1 MTTPTFDPNQGPT
14 DAWNSPLWGRPDT
27 VGGYWNDQPVAD
39 PQLAAPAPLPAPKK
53 TYGGMILGIAAVLVA
68 ALVGVGIV
76 KALPTDDATSALP
89 STSPSSSAP
98 ANPAPSASDPAQ
110 GQGQGSDDDGLD
122 PDQSL
127 PTLPAMPGLPGSD
140 QGSGDSG
147 SSSATGTTKYQD
159 AVDKVAPG
167 LVNITT
173 AVGYDGNEA
182 AGTGVVLTSEGL
194 VLTNHHVIAG
204 STSIKVAVAG
214 TTKTY
219 TAKVV
224 GYDATHDIAVIQL
237 QGASGLTVA
246 PLGDSDTVKVGD
258 VVIGLGNAGGK
269 GGKPIPADGKV
280 TGLNKSITAMNS
292 ESGTSEDLSGLIET
306 DAAIQPGDSGGALVS
321 RDGKVIGI
329 VTAGSISG
337 GRTTSATDG
346 YAVPVNQALEIAQ
359 QIRDGKAS
367 ATVHI
372 GESAFLGIQVS
383 TSSASSTNGVRVSGT
398 VSGSAAEKLGLKA
411 GDRITALDGRKV
423 ADNASLRAII
433 APHHPGDTVSI
444 TWTDTSGRSHSSS
457 ITFGTGPVA

>member
-1 MTTPTFDPNQGPT
+1 MTTPSFDPNQGTP
-14 DAWNSPLWGRPDT
+14 DSWNSPLWGRPDT
-27 VGGYWNDQPVAD
+27 VGGYWNDEPVAE
-39 PQLAAPAPLPAPKK
+39 PVVTAPTPVPPPKR

-89 STSPSSSAP
+89 DPTPSSSAP
-98 ANPAPSASDPAQ
+98 VAPGPSASDPAQ
-110 GQGQGSDDDGLD
+110 GGNGSDGGLD
-122 PDQSL
+122 PDGSL
-127 PTLPAMPGLPGSD
+127 PTLPAIPGLPDSG
-140 QGSGDSG
+140 QNGSGSQGGSTSG
-147 SSSATGTTKYQD
+147 STQYQD

-182 AGTGVVLTSEGL
+182 AGSGVVLTSEGL

-258 VVIGLGNAGGK
+258 IVIGLGNAGGR

-280 TGLNKSITAMNS
+280 TGLDKSITAMNS

-321 RDGKVIGI
+321 REGKVVGI

-337 GRTTSATDG
+337 GRTTAATDG
-346 YAVPVNQALEIAQ
+346 YAVPINQALEIAQ
-359 QIRDGKAS
+359 QIREGRAS
-367 ATVHI
+367 EHVHI

-383 TSSASSTNGVRVSGT
+383 SSASGSTSGVRVSGT
-398 VSGSAAEKLGLKA
+398 VQGSAADKLGLRA

-423 ADNASLRAII
+423 TDNASLRAII

-444 TWTDTSGRSHSSS
+444 TWVDTSGKTRSSS

>member
-1 MTTPTFDPNQGPT
+1 MTTPTFDPNQGSP
-14 DAWNSPLWGRPDT
+14 DSWNSPLWGRPDT
-27 VGGYWNDQPVAD
+27 VGGYWNEEPAAE
-39 PQLAAPAPLPAPKK
+39 PLLTAPAPAPAPKK

-89 STSPSSSAP
+89 TPSPSTSAP
-98 ANPAPSASDPAQ
+98 ATPGPSTSDPAQ
-110 GQGQGSDDDGLD
+110 GSNGSGDSDNGLD
-122 PDQSL
+122 PSEAL
-127 PTLPAMPGLPGSD
+127 PTLPAIPGLPGDDQGSSD
-140 QGSGDSG
+140 QGS
-147 SSSATGTTKYQD
+147 SASGTTQYQD

-246 PLGDSDTVKVGD
+246 PLGDSDSVKVGD

-321 RDGKVIGI
+321 REGKVVGI
-329 VTAGSISG
+329 VTAGSVSSG
-337 GRTTSATDG
+337 RNGATEG

-383 TSSASSTNGVRVSGT
+383 SSASGSTSGVRVSGT
-398 VSGSAAEKLGLKA
+398 VQGSAADKLGLEA
-411 GDRITALDGRKV
+411 GDRITSLDGTTV
-423 ADNASLRAII
+423 TDNASLRAII
-433 APHHPGDTVSI
+433 APHHPGDTVRI
-444 TWTDTSGRSHSSS
+444 TWVDTSGKTRSSS